1 MDLNYLNGGL
11 LLLSLASCGL
21 LGLALFDDLW
31 ARRASAYLLA
41 RVQGRRAYR
50 TAYLLELRRREME
63 LGLPSRLPERDQIEE
78 LEGMISNG

>member
-11 LLLSLASCGL
+11 LLLALAACGL

-31 ARRASAYLLA
+31 ARRGAAYLLA

-63 LGLPSRLPERDQIEE
+63 LGLPSRLPEQDQIEE